1 MTTYHLQ
8 VELIAVPNYPKQGFG
23 LGLLGRWGRAEE
35 PRAQRAQTQSLC
47 LLGPRH
53 GPDAPGDLV

>member
-1 MTTYHLQ
+1 MHYSQ
-8 VELIAVPNYPKQGFG
+8 GVPKKLGFG

-35 PRAQRAQTQSLC
+35 LGPQRARQSLC